1 MGIQYRKIRCTKTE
15 HKVSHKSV
23 TNVLSC
29 SISSANSRDRRKT
42 SLSRLQK
49 EFMVRLKNN
58 WLLLFARRLVSLR
71 MTASLQPQLTPMGRS
86 RLDVLVGHSE
96 RECKLP
102 AFHMGVAPAGTGL
115 GGGLKPTPRPKF
127 STTSEEVVLIQW
139 GG

>member
-71 MTASLQPQLTPMGRS
+71 MTASLQPQLAPIWVVVVGR
-86 RLDVLVGHSE
+86 SE

-102 AFHMGVAPAGTGL
+102 AFHMGVAPAGTGM
-115 GGGLKPTPRPKF
+115 GGG
-127 STTSEEVVLIQW
+127 
-139 GG
+139 